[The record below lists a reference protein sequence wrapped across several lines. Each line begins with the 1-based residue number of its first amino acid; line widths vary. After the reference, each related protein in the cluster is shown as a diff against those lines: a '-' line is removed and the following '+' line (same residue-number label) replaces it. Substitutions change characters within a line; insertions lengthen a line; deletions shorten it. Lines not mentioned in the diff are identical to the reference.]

1 MKYLRAIKPAKLA
14 VLILVGVALLMG
26 FNGCAAPAAIKVSYD
41 SIEGDPYAI
50 RARASILVRINED
63 NLDRAFRNPETKQ
76 SIVNAV
82 KTDLQQNMFYGGEEE
97 LDILVKIDELTVET
111 KLYPRAIV
119 RLGLFLS
126 GIFLAGPYMNLTIEE
141 MNDKESI
148 LVLTGTLMMCSP
160 LLPSKIFIGKSNL
173 SLEIREKGGSF
184 IGKYVSVKEVTS
196 KSILD
201 RYAYLRAR
209 LGGVS
214 TSALKLA
221 LEDIKSQIIA
231 DKDRIN
237 RAIQGIKTVPEPEVL
252 PPVARSRPKVQAGA
266 TNIAVM
272 DLDAFAI
279 SAPEA
284 LALTNRLRV
293 ELFNTGR
300 FVVLERGK
308 MQDILKEQGFQ
319 ETGCTTTDCLVEV
332 GQLLNMQ
339 HMVAGSVS
347 KVGDVYSIEVR
358 LIDVGTGEIIAATVE
373 DITGSLGDLLTKGIR
388 NASLKLVQ

>member
-1 MKYLRAIKPAKLA
+1 MKYPRVIKSTKLVMLMFIGA
-14 VLILVGVALLMG
+14 VLLIGLT
-26 FNGCAAPAAIKVSYD
+26 GCAPIIVEYD
-41 SIEGDPYAI
+41 SVVGDPNAI
-50 RARASILVRINED
+50 RAETNILVRINES
-63 NLDRAFRNPETKQ
+63 NLFIYFNKPETKQ
-76 SIVNAV
+76 SIIDAVRSDLEKNLFYFGKEKLDVVVNIEKLSYRNEPWGLLWLPFVFIGAPSDKV
-82 KTDLQQNMFYGGEEE
+82 IGEAKVALKIYTNNGTPISSYSAQKTLS
-97 LDILVKIDELTVET
+97 KW
-111 KLYPRAIV
+111 V
-119 RLGLFLS
+119 RLVLS
-126 GIFLAGPYMNLTIEE
+126 DYVPSSQGGI
-141 MNDKESI
+141 
-148 LVLTGTLMMCSP
+148 
-160 LLPSKIFIGKSNL
+160 SK
-173 SLEIREKGGSF
+173 
-184 IGKYVSVKEVTS
+184 
-196 KSILD
+196 D
-201 RYAYLRAR
+201 
-209 LGGVS
+209 
-214 TSALKLA
+214 ALKSA

-231 DKDRIN
+231 DKDKIN
-237 RAIQGIKTVPEPEVL
+237 RAIQGIETVPEKEEP
-252 PPVARSRPKVQAGA
+252 PPVTRSRPKVQAGA

-358 LIDVGTGEIIAATVE
+358 LIDIGTGEIMAAAVE
-373 DITGSLGDLLTKGIR
+373 DITGSLGDLLTRGIR
-388 NASLKLVQ
+388 NAALKLTR